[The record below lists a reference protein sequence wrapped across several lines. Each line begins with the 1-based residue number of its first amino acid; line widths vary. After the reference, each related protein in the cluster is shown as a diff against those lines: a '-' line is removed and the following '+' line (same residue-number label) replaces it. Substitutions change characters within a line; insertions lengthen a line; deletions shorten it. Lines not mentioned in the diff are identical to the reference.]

1 MGDRMTI
8 GLLCWYVDGDDDIDA
23 MAFGEMLE
31 MGDNPDPEAKTR
43 NG

>member
-1 MGDRMTI
+1 MT
-8 GLLCWYVDGDDDIDA
+8 LESLCWYVDDDDDDIDA